1 MYRYFMEIGERERK
15 KEERIIRWNFTKL
28 ESMYYR
34 VLFEEK
40 SKKKRKLA
48 RQRQNFSGKTERRT
62 KGALFKTKT
71 K

>member
-40 SKKKRKLA
+40 SKKKK
-48 RQRQNFSGKTERRT
+48 KTRSTETKFQWENGAKDKRRIV
-62 KGALFKTKT
+62 
-71 K
+71 

>member
-1 MYRYFMEIGERERK
+1 MYRYFIEIGERER
-15 KEERIIRWNFTKL
+15 ERNELFDSNFTKL
-28 ESMYYR
+28 KSIYYR

-40 SKKKRKLA
+40 GTKRKLA